1 MKIQYN
7 VQPPPKKA
15 PFGGAKCE
23 EVQAIED
30 FLTSGN
36 AKNMAFEYEDAKAAK
51 RKTSTIS
58 SHLKRCKEQGKPL
71 YDFYRVGNTI
81 YIVRVV
87 TKVKK

>member
-1 MKIQYN
+1 MEIKSN
-7 VQPPPKKA
+7 VQAPPKNR
-15 PFGGAKCE
+15 FSGGVKSE

>member
-36 AKNMAFEYEDAKAAK
+36 AKNICF
-51 RKTSTIS
+51 
-58 SHLKRCKEQGKPL
+58 Q
-71 YDFYRVGNTI
+71 
-81 YIVRVV
+81 
-87 TKVKK
+87 